1 MKNESRLPIIDAP
14 VSIGLSEKRELLG
27 EREGKSLYHSVKPDL
42 LIQEFTHSG
51 ITDPKN
57 HSSAKAISTLRN
69 EISSYLFEYIERF
82 HIPTHFISKLSATEM
97 AVKRL
102 QMMPFTVRVYNVV
115 SGPLVKRFGLK
126 EGRPL
131 DFPVIEHYY
140 QTGKKTPTWIN
151 EYHLSAFGFATPE
164 DMKQINRITSKVNAT
179 LRGLCDR
186 RQLFVVDMQLAFGKF
201 KGQIHVGDELSPF
214 TCHFWDKSNA
224 ATSVADRFLPDQKD
238 VVEAFSELR
247 DRLKLKV

>member
-1 MKNESRLPIIDAP
+1 MKNETRLPIIDSA
-14 VSIGLSEKRELLG
+14 VSIGLSEKREFLG
-27 EREGKSLYHSVKPDL
+27 EREGKSLYHSEKPDL
-42 LIQEFTHSG
+42 LIQEFTHPGSS
-51 ITDPKN
+51 DPKDR
-57 HSSAKAISTLRN
+57 SAKVISTLRN

-82 HIPTHFISKLSATEM
+82 HILTHFISKLSATEM

-126 EGRPL
+126 EGRAL
-131 DFPVIEHYY
+131 DFPVIEHYF
-140 QTGKKTPTWIN
+140 QNGKKPSTWIN

-186 RQLFVVDMQLAFGKF
+186 RHLFVVDMQLAFGKF
-201 KGQIHVGDELSPF
+201 KGQIHLGDELSPF
-214 TCHFWDKSNA
+214 TCHFWDVSNPA
-224 ATSVADRFLPDQKD
+224 SVGEDRFLPDQTD